1 MVGTR
6 WWRGGRIAPKMIE
19 LNKANEFNELKEAN
33 GAKRS
38 VADALWSV
46 ARVMVRWAVIGIVM
60 LTTVPIVA
68 RADAG
73 AFTKI
78 TFDALASK
86 ALPTLPPR
94 FHAQRSTIQER
105 LADQSL
111 TSTEGKAIALWTVT
125 SPPVTS
131 ASAVLPATGQ
141 QPVTRFLIQGG
152 LHGNEVATSKFVRWL
167 YRRVSAGT
175 SPLNKLPGRF
185 AIDFVPYANP
195 DRFGKS
201 RYNANFVNLNRNFG
215 AFWGRSFE
223 PNGQKPFSEKE
234 THAIR
239 SLMKSD
245 RYLAAIDVHGYAK
258 WIVAPSQNPKGHTLT
273 DWQMERYQRWRK
285 DIHAITRR
293 ALPGYQVVSA
303 LGLGDGGSFEDWSFW
318 HNDTLAI
325 CLEMSSAKRFVSEK
339 SSLVDMFPRY
349 EQFIT
354 LAFQKAIAFN
364 RSVSLAANP

>member
-6 WWRGGRIAPKMIE
+6 WWRGGRSAPT
-19 LNKANEFNELKEAN
+19 AAQRYSRQRV
-33 GAKRS
+33 GPRVWAVAK
-38 VADALWSV
+38 VV
-46 ARVMVRWAVIGIVM
+46 VRWAFIGLVM
-60 LTTVPIVA
+60 LSTVPIVA
-68 RADAG
+68 RAG

-78 TFDALASK
+78 NFDALASK
-86 ALPTLPPR
+86 ALPMPPSR
-94 FHAQRSTIQER
+94 FSSERSSIHER
-105 LADQSL
+105 LGQKQL
-111 TSTEGKAIALWTVT
+111 KSTEGQPIALWSVASPAPSPLT
-125 SPPVTS
+125 SKITPAAGDQEPVK
-131 ASAVLPATGQ
+131 
-141 QPVTRFLIQGG
+141 RFLVQGG

-175 SPLNKLPGRF
+175 SVLNKLPGRF
-185 AIDFVPYANP
+185 AIDFIPYANP

-223 PNGQKPFSEKE
+223 PNGSKPFSEKE

-239 SLMKSD
+239 SLMKSS
-245 RYLAAIDVHGYAK
+245 RYLAAVDVHGYAK

-273 DWQMERYQRWRK
+273 DFQMARYQRWRA
-285 DIHAITRR
+285 DIKSVTGE

-325 CLEMSSAKRFVSEK
+325 CLEMSSAKRFVSDKK
-339 SSLVDMFPRY
+339 SLIDMFPRY
-349 EQFIT
+349 EQFIY
-354 LAFQKAIAFN
+354 LAFQKAIAFDRN
-364 RSVSLAANP
+364 VSLAANP